1 MKNAVAP
8 FLATLK
14 SRDGTY
20 AILGNHDTFNIFT
33 RYTIQ
38 DVLGS
43 INIQVLWNEI
53 AHPWGSELYLIGL
66 ADLKSGDCCPHP
78 ILATIPSSCP
88 RIVLAHNPYTAELL
102 QHYRV
107 DLQLSGHTHGGQII
121 FPGLGSL
128 PEFAS
133 RTLPFLPSWLRQQ
146 IPYFNLSSTKNEVL
160 KERLRVYAQSTEF

>member
-1 MKNAVAP
+1 LIENEVNILLILSDAP
-8 FLATLK
+8 HQA
-14 SRDGTY
+14 R
-20 AILGNHDTFNIFT
+20 N
-33 RYTIQ
+33 
-38 DVLGS
+38 
-43 INIQVLWNEI
+43 
-53 AHPWGSELYLIGL
+53 
-66 ADLKSGDCCPHP
+66 CC
-78 ILATIPSSCP
+78 IPSSCP
-88 RIVLAHNPYTAELL
+88 RIVLAHNPDTAELL